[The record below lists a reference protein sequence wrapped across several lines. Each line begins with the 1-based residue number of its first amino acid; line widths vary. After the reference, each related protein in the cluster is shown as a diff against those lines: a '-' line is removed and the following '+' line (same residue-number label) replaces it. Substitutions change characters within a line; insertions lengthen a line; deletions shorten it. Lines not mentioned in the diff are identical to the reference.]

1 MFVVVRAS
9 KRCTCLVKWASN
21 KVNTTKVT
29 AGGPTEGE
37 KTQKRA
43 PSGLSKYLK
52 QKLYAIR

>member
-1 MFVVVRAS
+1 MHMS
-9 KRCTCLVKWASN
+9 LVKWASN